1 VRDKLVTK
9 RDSSQVGEAMKKP
22 VQKTAGLAINFA
34 ELLERVEND
43 HELLLD
49 LFTIF
54 KREFPPRL
62 YSLREAITHA
72 EMKQVETSSHTLK
85 GMFSNLA
92 MTRAAAAAAHLE
104 QMGRNGERAR
114 LEDALAHLEQEL
126 ASLLPELDTYLA
138 EARR

>member
-1 VRDKLVTK
+1 MA
-9 RDSSQVGEAMKKP
+9 EATKKP
-22 VQKTAGLAINFA
+22 LQKTAGLAISFT

-62 YSLREAITHA
+62 YSLKEAIA
-72 EMKQVETSSHTLK
+72 RADMKQVETASHTLK
-85 GMFSNLA
+85 GMFSNLS
-92 MTRAAAAAAHLE
+92 MVRASASAAHLE
-104 QMGRNGERAR
+104 QMARNGERAG
-114 LEDALAHLEQEL
+114 LQDAFSTLEQEV

-138 EARR
+138 EAHR